1 MTSLRQRQSRALV
14 ASMLAAAL
22 AACGAPRTTT
32 SLVSQGLKAQLAG
45 DDSTAESQ
53 YLQAL
58 NVDPNNAVAH
68 YDLGTVYDSQ
78 GNKSKAVEEYL
89 AAAVINPSFADALFN
104 LAVDTARSDPS
115 SAAEL
120 YLKVLTL
127 RPSFAAA
134 WLNMGFILEGEGN
147 AAAAKTDWAKAVL
160 LDPSLASRIPS
171 AQPTPASKP

>member
-1 MTSLRQRQSRALV
+1 MISGSRRTVAAVALWTIV
-14 ASMLAAAL
+14 GLM
-22 AACGAPRTTT
+22 ACGAPPTAT

-45 DDSTAESQ
+45 DDSSAESQ
-53 YLQAL
+53 YQQAL

-78 GNKSKAVEEYL
+78 GNKSKAVEEYS
-89 AAAVINPSFADALFN
+89 AAAVINPTFADALFN

-120 YLKVLTL
+120 YLKVVTL
-127 RPSFAAA
+127 QPSFAAA
-134 WLNMGFILEGEGN
+134 WLNMGFILEGGGN
-147 AAAAKTDWAKAVL
+147 AAAAKADWAKAVL

-171 AQPTPASKP
+171 AQTTPASKP